1 MMIHVMRDGQQYGPY
16 TLEDLNAY
24 LAQGSLL
31 VTDQAWYEGLQN
43 WIPMEQVPGVYLP
56 GMAQAQPVA
65 VEVAPEPVADASPVV
80 AVAEG
85 GFSAGLVTALAGKKK
100 ILVIG
105 GSGIGVVVLAGVIL
119 FARPDLPKDDGGE
132 EPSAPQASSQTGGN
146 EGGETFAKVVEPIFR
161 KHRCFECHHSKE
173 SGKSAKADLDFSIP
187 SSTRAFTSPNQEGNP
202 ATAPLILAITP
213 GAAEPMPP
221 SGAMIPR
228 AEVSKIIKWIADGA
242 KF

>member
-1 MMIHVMRDGQQYGPY
+1 MMIHVMRDSQQFGPY

-43 WIPMEQVPGVYLP
+43 WIPMDQVPGVQLP
-56 GMAQAQPVA
+56 GMTQPQPVT
-65 VEVAPEPVADASPVV
+65 VEVAPEPVAHVSPVV
-80 AVAEG
+80 VVAEG
-85 GFSAGLVTALAGKKK
+85 VSSTGLVSVLAGKKK

-105 GSGIGVVVLAGVIL
+105 GTGIGVVLLAGMIL
-119 FARPDLPKDDGGE
+119 FARPDLPKDGGGE

-146 EGGETFAKVVEPIFR
+146 EGGETFAKVVEPFFR

-187 SSTRAFTSPNQEGNP
+187 SSTIAFTSPNQKGNP

-221 SGAMIPR
+221 SGAMIPK
-228 AEVSKIIKWIADGA
+228 AEVTKIIKWIAGGA